1 MEAITGLISIIG
13 LVLSILVL
21 IKFFMIC
28 SDVEQLRKDND
39 EHLCRIEEQLQQLY
53 EMLSR
58 NLGKR

>member
-28 SDVEQLRKDND
+28 SDAKQLRKDND

-53 EMLSR
+53 EMLSH
-58 NLGKR
+58 NLGK

>member
-1 MEAITGLISIIG
+1 MEAITGLTSIIG

-21 IKFFMIC
+21 IKFFMVC
-28 SDVEQLRKDND
+28 SDVEHLRKDND

-58 NLGKR
+58 NLGK

>member
-21 IKFFMIC
+21 VKFFIIC
-28 SDVEQLRKDND
+28 SDVKQLRKDND

-58 NLGKR
+58 NLGK

>member
-28 SDVEQLRKDND
+28 TDVKQLPKDND

-58 NLGKR
+58 NTGK

>member
-1 MEAITGLISIIG
+1 MEAITGLISIVG

-21 IKFFMIC
+21 IKFFMVC
-28 SDVEQLRKDND
+28 SDVEHLRKDND

-58 NLGKR
+58 NLGK

>member
-28 SDVEQLRKDND
+28 SDVKQLRKDND

-58 NLGKR
+58 NLGK

>member
-1 MEAITGLISIIG
+1 MEATTGLISIIG

-28 SDVEQLRKDND
+28 SDVKQLRKDND
-39 EHLCRIEEQLQQLY
+39 EHLCRIEEQLQQIY

-58 NLGKR
+58 NTGK

>member
-1 MEAITGLISIIG
+1 MEAITGLISIVG

-21 IKFFMIC
+21 IKFFMVC
-28 SDVEQLRKDND
+28 SDVKQLRKDND

-58 NLGKR
+58 NLGK